1 MVPRGCFVCVCC
13 HVSESV
19 AFFRIGS
26 YNGLVVKYGSSLE
39 VLLFYPFSFAR
50 GHSAQKENP
59 PQFSRNY
66 EGFSWRSRRDL
77 NPRAVV

>member
-1 MVPRGCFVCVCC
+1 M
-13 HVSESV
+13 SKSV
-19 AFFRIGS
+19 AFSCIGS
-26 YNGLVVKYGSSLE
+26 YNGLVIKYGNSLE
-39 VLLFYPFSFAR
+39 VARFHPFSFVL
-50 GHSAQKENP
+50 GHSAQMENP

>member
-1 MVPRGCFVCVCC
+1 MCC

-19 AFFRIGS
+19 AFSRIGS

-50 GHSAQKENP
+50 GHSVQMENP
-59 PQFSRNY
+59 
-66 EGFSWRSRRDL
+66 RSFHETTRDFL
-77 NPRAVV
+77 GGVGGI